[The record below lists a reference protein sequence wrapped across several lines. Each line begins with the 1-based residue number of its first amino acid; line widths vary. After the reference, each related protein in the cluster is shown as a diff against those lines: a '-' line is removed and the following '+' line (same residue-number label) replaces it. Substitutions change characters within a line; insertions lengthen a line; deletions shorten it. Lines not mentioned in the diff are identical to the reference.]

1 MSVEVRYH
9 VIREGKEIAVYTSK
23 KEADAH
29 DKMLDI
35 AEELVGFISQA
46 DSINIED
53 ETLEELCI
61 YLSKNRDNVV
71 RLLKGGKLPPK
82 TAKEPAETAGLP
94 KTSKSEEVKKKS
106 AKSDSSKSPKP
117 LASKMEKAAS
127 AQGKNRRKTAGTR
140 R

>member
-9 VIREGKEIAVYTSK
+9 VIRKGKEIAVYTSK

-35 AEELVGFISQA
+35 AEELVDFIHQA

-53 ETLEELCI
+53 EILEELCI

-71 RLLKGGKLPPK
+71 RLLKGVKLPPK
-82 TAKEPAETAGLP
+82 STKEPLETSGKP
-94 KTSKSEEVKKKS
+94 KISTPDA
-106 AKSDSSKSPKP
+106 AKAPKP
-117 LASKMEKAAS
+117 LAAKSEKAA
-127 AQGKNRRKTAGTR
+127 AAPAKKRRKATAAKG
-140 R
+140 